1 MNISY
6 FFEQLI
12 NGMNTGSIYAL
23 VAIGYTMVYGIIR
36 LINFA
41 HGEIMMYGAYFSFVV
56 AVALPAELS
65 FLAVFIISL
74 LATAVL
80 YYYLKKYLLKEYEAE
95 SKKYNLMLYG
105 YSALFLVVFTL
116 VSFFLINSVLRFI
129 VILLFSML
137 MAGIL
142 GITIEFLAYRKLRTA
157 PRISALITAI
167 GMSLFL
173 QNLALLQF
181 GANPYVMPQLISK
194 KPLNILGLE
203 ISPLT
208 LATITISFAIMAL
221 LTFFVKFTKPGK
233 AMRAVSQDKE
243 AALLMGINVN
253 RIITLTFLIGSSLGA
268 LGGVFYAMAF
278 TQIAPTMGVLP
289 GLRAFVAAVFGGIG
303 NITGAMIGGYT
314 IGFIEIFAKQ
324 SKLLNPWS
332 EAIVFSVLIFVLL
345 FKPSGI
351 LGKNVKEKV

>member
-1 MNISY
+1 MDFGY
-6 FFEQLI
+6 FIEQFI
-12 NGMNTGSIYAL
+12 NGLNTGSIYAL

-41 HGEIMMYGAYFSFVV
+41 HGEIMMYGAYFSFIV
-56 AVALPAELS
+56 AVSLPATLP
-65 FLAVFIISL
+65 FVAVLLIAI
-74 LATAVL
+74 LATLVL
-80 YYYLKKYLLKEYEAE
+80 YYYLRKYFLLEY
-95 SKKYNLMLYG
+95 KDDKFYNLRLYG
-105 YSALFLVVFTL
+105 ISGVFFVLFTL
-116 VSFFLINSVLRFI
+116 ISFFVINAFIRFI
-129 VILLFSML
+129 IILLIAMV

-142 GITIEFLAYRKLRTA
+142 GIVIEFLAYRKLRTA

-173 QNLALLQF
+173 QNLSLLQF

-194 KPLNILGLE
+194 KPVNILGIE

-208 LATITISFAIMAL
+208 LATIIISFSIMAL

-253 RIITLTFLIGSSLGA
+253 RIITLTFAIGSALGG

-303 NITGAMIGGYT
+303 NITGAMIGGYV

-324 SKLLNPWS
+324 SKLLNPWA
-332 EAIVFSVLIFVLL
+332 EAIVFSVLILVLL